1 MKGSLNMEV
10 GQIVKA
16 FNKTGTYIGEITD
29 SRPETYTVRM
39 LAVLTHPRQGDLHNP
54 NQVDVPFFH
63 ERKALAFREQAN
75 IPLNMVHTFEDEI
88 PHYPDSLQDAIRKLA
103 EKLKAKPEDPFSIR
117 SLEALNGVIKEYEL
131 MYSMKINI

>member
-1 MKGSLNMEV
+1 MEV

-75 IPLNMVHTFEDEI
+75 IPLNMVHPFEGEI
-88 PHYPDSLQDAIRKLA
+88 PHYPDSLQDAVRKLA

-131 MYSMKINI
+131 MYAMKINV

>member
-1 MKGSLNMEV
+1 MEV
-10 GQIVKA
+10 GQIVKV